1 MLKVKFK
8 SNANCVKE
16 KKLTL
21 GMSNPPIQDI
31 LDLQPELKWRQIY
44 WHKRGK
50 WLWLKKKKK
59 WDPKESDTDNKLHI
73 IEYFTTLGPQRIQ
86 CSKLIQTQK
95 GLWQSTKV

>member
-16 KKLTL
+16 ENVDTKEE
-21 GMSNPPIQDI
+21 NACD
-31 LDLQPELKWRQIY
+31 W
-44 WHKRGK
+44 
-50 WLWLKKKKK
+50 KKKR
-59 WDPKESDTDNKLHI
+59 WDPRESDTDKKLHI
-73 IEYFTTLGPQRIQ
+73 IGYFTTLGPQRIQ